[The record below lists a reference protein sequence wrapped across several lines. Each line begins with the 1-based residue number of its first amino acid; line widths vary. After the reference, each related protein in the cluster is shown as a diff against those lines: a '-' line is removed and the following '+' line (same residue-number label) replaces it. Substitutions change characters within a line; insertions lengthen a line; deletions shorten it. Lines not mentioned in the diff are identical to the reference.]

1 MILLKY
7 KQKSYCGFVFNKNF
21 HSFSIKNIKI
31 FFLLFEIYYEKY
43 QNGNNMFIRHLVL
56 NYLSKEIY
64 IDDIL
69 RTKTIYLQYSLA

>member
-21 HSFSIKNIKI
+21 HLYSIK
-31 FFLLFEIYYEKY
+31 KY
-43 QNGNNMFIRHLVL
+43 QNGNNMFIRHLIL
-56 NYLSKEIY
+56 NYLSKEID

-69 RTKTIYLQYSLA
+69 RNKTIYLQYSLA